1 MEKVHEPE
9 WFIKARNVIYYVLSV
24 IEVILA
30 FRLIFKLL
38 GANPRNGFVSFL
50 YTLTSVF
57 VAPFNGIFAPF
68 VTESAATAFVVEPST
83 IIAMIVYAIIA
94 RGIINLIKLKLSG
107 NEKEGEQG

>member
-68 VTESAATAFVVEPST
+68 VTESASTAFVVEPST

-94 RGIINLIKLKLSG
+94 RGIISLIKLNFAG
-107 NEKEGEQG
+107 NENKGEQR